1 MYYAAA
7 VPARRSRRRITPLRV
22 GGWLL
27 SLVALVVAGAMLLP
41 PLLGFDRYVL
51 VSGSM
56 TGTYDTG
63 SIVYTREQPV
73 SALRVGD
80 VITYAP
86 PAGAS
91 PQELVTHRIASMT
104 AGPGGR
110 TVFRTKG
117 DANAAADPWTFS
129 LDEPRQAVVS
139 FGVPYLGYAISALSV
154 REVRMVLL
162 GTPAAAVALLL
173 LVGLLRDAR
182 REAQEERARR
192 DEAPVA
198 EPADAPA
205 DDASGDDAAAAP
217 APRVRRRLLPTA

>member
-7 VPARRSRRRITPLRV
+7 VSAGPRPRRRVTPLRV
-22 GGWLL
+22 AGWAA
-27 SLVALVVAGAMLLP
+27 SLVAVVLAAAMLLP
-41 PLLGFDRYVL
+41 PLLGFDRYVI

-63 SIVYTREQPV
+63 SIVYTREKPV
-73 SALRVGD
+73 AALRVGD

-91 PQELVTHRIASMT
+91 PQDLVTHRIAAMT
-104 AGPGGR
+104 PGPGGQ

-129 LDEPRQAVVS
+129 LEAPRQAVVR

-154 REVRMVLL
+154 RQVRMVLL
-162 GTPAAAVALLL
+162 GVPAAGVALLL

-182 REAQEERARR
+182 REAQEERTRR
-192 DEAPVA
+192 DEAPA
-198 EPADAPA
+198 APSAGDEPAGDARPRRGLR
-205 DDASGDDAAAAP
+205 SRLRAA
-217 APRVRRRLLPTA
+217 